1 MGQGTVFGDVEG
13 SLLEV
18 EFMDYQME
26 ELLPVVSA
34 LAQKYAGCESTSV
47 TYEKAQSLMEAVLF
61 CLNEYDNSFADSL
74 VQRHISVR
82 EQYEKGAE
90 LLAEKVEDIRKTF
103 NEISLQF
110 DDFGVRCLYDTV
122 QKGIPHFLRWYDI
135 KFCPQNTILTLDY
148 PLLADYGS
156 LTGADAVY
164 QYVRAI
170 RTEQIF
176 LGRFD
181 RNYVRQVLERYN
193 PEYRDMIENV
203 CGIVLTNMIG
213 HMMLRKPLNEMGF
226 TDEEY
231 LRLSE
236 EFAGKSI
243 SDIESAVKELI
254 GKLVSQF
261 YGYDTDMDMLAYLC
275 HEANNIAA
283 RIYTADQYGRLNR
296 VFVL

>member
-1 MGQGTVFGDVEG
+1 
-13 SLLEV
+13 
-18 EFMDYQME
+18 MDYQME

-61 CLNEYDNSFADSL
+61 CMNEYDNSFADSL

-90 LLAEKVEDIRKTF
+90 LLAEKVEDIRETF

-110 DDFGVRCLYDTV
+110 DDFGVRCLFDTV